1 MQATR
6 KESQPTRAE
15 RVLFLPRVCLK
26 FRFVDPLHRARSRE
40 ETSSSRDIRPYSK
53 KRRTEGRGGE
63 GGGRPPPRLR
73 GYLTTLAQ
81 TCARARA
88 RARAG
93 SPREANFERLFLVSL
108 LRFSFILFL
117 FFFSRSLSLFF
128 FCGRTRRME
137 DGTRAYRTDTGIWGG
152 MIFFGD

>member
-81 TCARARA
+81 TCARARGVT
-88 RARAG
+88 AG
-93 SPREANFERLFLVSL
+93 SELRTTLSRFPPPLFLHP
-108 LRFSFILFL
+108 FSFLFL
-117 FFFSRSLSLFF
+117 SLTLSFFFLWED
-128 FCGRTRRME
+128 TE
-137 DGTRAYRTDTGIWGG
+137 DGGWNTRLPDRYGYMGWDD
-152 MIFFGD
+152 IFRGLILA

>member
-53 KRRTEGRGGE
+53 KRRTEGRGGGREATASLTGIFNDPRANVRE
-63 GGGRPPPRLR
+63 G
-73 GYLTTLAQ
+73 
-81 TCARARA
+81 ARARA
-88 RARAG
+88 RGVTAG
-93 SPREANFERLFLVSL
+93 SELRTTLSRFPPPLFLHP
-108 LRFSFILFL
+108 FSFLFL
-117 FFFSRSLSLFF
+117 SLTLSFFFLWED
-128 FCGRTRRME
+128 TE
-137 DGTRAYRTDTGIWGG
+137 DGGWNTRLPDRYGYMG
-152 MIFFGD
+152 